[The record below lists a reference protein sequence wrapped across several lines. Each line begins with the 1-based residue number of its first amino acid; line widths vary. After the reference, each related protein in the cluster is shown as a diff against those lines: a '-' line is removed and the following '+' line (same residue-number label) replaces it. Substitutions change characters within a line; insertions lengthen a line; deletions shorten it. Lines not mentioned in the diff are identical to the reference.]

1 MWSLKLYGNESSET
15 SPAAKSEEKRMFSQA
30 TSVSIRKNPL
40 EPRGPTFL
48 VENDR
53 GAKREIGNF
62 KICMFIKSARV
73 TEPKGIWGTR
83 VKSKWNYYVILR

>member
-1 MWSLKLYGNESSET
+1 
-15 SPAAKSEEKRMFSQA
+15 MFSQA

-40 EPRGPTFL
+40 ETRGPTFL

-83 VKSKWNYYVILR
+83 VKSKWNYYLILR